1 MLRVLK
7 VPQDSPY
14 LSAKELKNYEV
25 NMLLS
30 KYESRVSRQ
39 TSIGKQRK
47 RLSKP
52 DSMMSSS
59 SSFQSSMSSDLTD
72 VLLGVNEEMK
82 ALELSKSPGTE
93 DDLSSICGSE
103 IEDTTT
109 DQELFEGDFD
119 DVLCPIC
126 LLELV
131 EGEDVVICINCENEL
146 HQHCMDIWANELQ
159 RREEETWC
167 PLCRASW
174 NQGKSSTTPAQ
185 KLKYVCHI
193 SYTCICML
201 IHFHNALCLVL
212 HRKKITICKSL
223 DVPCTP
229 KPPNIGH
236 PGDCISA
243 AD

>member
-1 MLRVLK
+1 MLCVPTKTVVLAC
-7 VPQDSPY
+7 VHVMAD
-14 LSAKELKNYEV
+14 
-25 NMLLS
+25 
-30 KYESRVSRQ
+30 
-39 TSIGKQRK
+39 I
-47 RLSKP
+47 
-52 DSMMSSS
+52 
-59 SSFQSSMSSDLTD
+59 
-72 VLLGVNEEMK
+72 
-82 ALELSKSPGTE
+82 
-93 DDLSSICGSE
+93 
-103 IEDTTT
+103 
-109 DQELFEGDFD
+109 
-119 DVLCPIC
+119 
-126 LLELV
+126 
-131 EGEDVVICINCENEL
+131 ICIFVCGYTL
-146 HQHCMDIWANELQ
+146 LISVYSGANELQ

-193 SYTCICML
+193 SYACICML